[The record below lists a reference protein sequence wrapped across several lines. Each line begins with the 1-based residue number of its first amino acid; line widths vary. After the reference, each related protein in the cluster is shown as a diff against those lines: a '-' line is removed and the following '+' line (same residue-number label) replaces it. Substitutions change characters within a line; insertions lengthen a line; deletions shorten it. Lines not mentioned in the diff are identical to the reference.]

1 MASETVISWTFV
13 NWVTIFLM
21 FISML
26 LVVALIMRLY
36 KSAKNEG

>member
-1 MASETVISWTFV
+1 MKETVISWTLV

-26 LVVALIMRLY
+26 LVIGLGARLW
-36 KSAKNEG
+36 KSAKSSS